1 MKVIITN
8 LPAFYKIRLYNEVN
22 KKVPLHVVFTNKGA
36 EGRNNDFY
44 SGQIGFDYTILKKG
58 GLQRIRVLRNLLK
71 TSGCSEVILGG
82 WESTEQFFC
91 AFFSPLKKNS
101 LIVESTINESSTN
114 GIKALIKR
122 LFLKRIS
129 KVYAAGELHSML
141 IRSLGFKKEIVIS
154 GGCGLLNYVAQ
165 PPFEARQEVKKFLF
179 VGRLI
184 DVKNLPLLI
193 SVFNSLPDLTLTIIG
208 FGEEEEN
215 LKSVAKDN
223 IQFLG
228 SIPNVQLPS
237 YYREA
242 DVFVL
247 PSKSETWG
255 LVVEEAL
262 NNGLP
267 VIVSDRV
274 GCQKDLI
281 TKETGIVFEYSDG
294 ESLRAAILKMTD
306 VTYYNNLRK
315 GVANLDFNKRAQRQI
330 DCFIN

>member
-1 MKVIITN
+1 M
-8 LPAFYKIRLYNEVN
+8 
-22 KKVPLHVVFTNKGA
+22 VPLHVVFTNKGA

-44 SGQIGFDYTILKKG
+44 AGQIKFDYTILQG
-58 GLQRIRVLRNLLK
+58 GLLQRFLILRNLLK
-71 TSGCSEVILGG
+71 TSECKEVILGG
-82 WESTEQFFC
+82 WDSVEQFLG
-91 AFFSPLKKNS
+91 AFLSSTKRNS
-101 LIVESTINESSTN
+101 LIVESTINESSIV
-114 GIKALIKR
+114 GVKAFIKK

-129 KVYAAGELHSML
+129 KVYSAGELHSML
-141 IRSLGFKKEIVIS
+141 VKSLGFKKDIIIS
-154 GGCGLLNYVAQ
+154 GGCGLLNYVDQ
-165 PPFEARQEVKKFLF
+165 PPFVARQEVKRFLF

-193 SVFNSLPDLTLTIIG
+193 RVFNTMPDLSLTIIG
-208 FGEEEEN
+208 FGEEEEK
-215 LKSVAKDN
+215 LKSIANNN

-228 SIPNVQLPS
+228 SIANMELYS

-274 GCQKDLI
+274 GCQKDLV
-281 TKETGIVFEYSDG
+281 TKETGIVFDYTSE
-294 ESLRAAILKMTD
+294 ESLRNAIMKMTD
-306 VTYYNNLRK
+306 KVFYNNLRR
-315 GVANLDFNKRAQRQI
+315 GVANLDFNKRAQVQI
-330 DCFIN
+330 ECFVN